1 MLKNKIVVAGK
12 NQCAVD
18 VHKYLI
24 NNYPK
29 HEIIGVC
36 NSDDDVNDGWQPSFK
51 KYLLKNRYTEYRLND
66 CYDLEDML
74 FFSVEFDK
82 IIKTENFKSKKLFNL
97 HFSLLPKY
105 RGCHTNFFQLYN
117 GERYSGVTLHEMDNS
132 IDGGPIISQMK
143 YKIRK
148 NDTAQDNYIKLMKTA
163 VKLFKS
169 RIEDITYDN
178 YKSKP
183 QNEELAGKYYDRNSA
198 NYKELR
204 EFIIEKYDL
213 KTHNK
218 LRALI
223 FPAFQYPIVNGKEV
237 KRSLYKN
244 GKFICEYV

>member
-1 MLKNKIVVAGK
+1 MKIVVAGK

-18 VHKYLI
+18 VHKYLV
-24 NNYPK
+24 NNYSK

-105 RGCHTNFFQLYN
+105 RGCHTNFIQLYN
-117 GERYSGVTLHEMDNS
+117 GEKYSGV
-132 IDGGPIISQMK
+132 K
-143 YKIRK
+143 FKIRR
-148 NDTAQDNYIKLMKTA
+148 NHDAQENYVRLMNTA
-163 VKLFKS
+163 VKLFKCK
-169 RIEDITYDN
+169 IEYIIDNN

-183 QNEELAGKYYDRNSA
+183 QDEKLAGKYYDRKSVD
-198 NYKELR
+198 YKTIKSMVVKPYNLE
-204 EFIIEKYDL
+204 
-213 KTHNK
+213 THNK

-223 FPAFQYPIVNGKEV
+223 FPAFQYPIVEGKEV
-237 KRSLYKN
+237 KRSILKN
-244 GKFICEYV
+244 GKFVCEFV

>member
-1 MLKNKIVVAGK
+1 MPKNKIVIAGK

-18 VHKYLI
+18 VHKYLKRK
-24 NNYPK
+24 YPK
-29 HEIIGVC
+29 LEIIGVC

-51 KYLLKNRYTEYRLND
+51 QYLLKNRHTEYRLND

-105 RGCHTNFFQLYN
+105 RGCHTNFVQLYN
-117 GERYSGVTLHEMDNS
+117 GEKYSGVTLHEIDNS

-143 YKIRK
+143 FKIRR
-148 NDTAQDNYIKLMKTA
+148 NHTAQENYIRLMNTA
-163 VKLFKS
+163 VKLFKYK
-169 RIEDITYDN
+169 IEDILYNN

-183 QNEELAGKYYDRNSA
+183 QDEKLAGKYYDRNSVD
-198 NYKELR
+198 YKSIKSMVVEP
-204 EFIIEKYDL
+204 YDL
-213 KTHNK
+213 ETHNK